1 MKDSLDVNH
10 RQIGEIKDNI
20 TMIENNILSSKECTN
35 KLTTLTSIQEI
46 DKVSIKT
53 FEERVKIL

>member
-1 MKDSLDVNH
+1 
-10 RQIGEIKDNI
+10 
-20 TMIENNILSSKECTN
+20 MIENNILSLKECTN

>member
-20 TMIENNILSSKECTN
+20 TMIENNILSLKECTN